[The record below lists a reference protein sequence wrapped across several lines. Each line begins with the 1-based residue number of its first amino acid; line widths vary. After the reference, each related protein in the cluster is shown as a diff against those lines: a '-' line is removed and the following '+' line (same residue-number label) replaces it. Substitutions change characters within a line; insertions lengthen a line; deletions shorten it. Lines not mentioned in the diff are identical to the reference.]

1 MWDVASSDILAWRQ
15 NGARWS
21 GPEDL
26 RGPIIN
32 GGMDVIGDGDEQTLQ
47 AILGEYK
54 RFITFV
60 LYYNTIETASRTVRD
75 DWQAWQPRECRES
88 LTFAIYLVVCVVQI
102 RSVASR
108 SSCVDL
114 KRPDT
119 VNRVFSCFSF

>member
-47 AILGEYK
+47 AILGEYHQS
-54 RFITFV
+54 FV
-60 LYYNTIETASRTVRD
+60 LLPLVFWVHDICINCKRSPVSSVERFATIDKHDSHGN
-75 DWQAWQPRECRES
+75 
-88 LTFAIYLVVCVVQI
+88 
-102 RSVASR
+102 VA
-108 SSCVDL
+108 D
-114 KRPDT
+114 P
-119 VNRVFSCFSF
+119 